1 MLAMEIPLPY
11 DWFFLGLRLAFA
23 GLLYLFLWQVLRVT
37 MRDLRQSAQQPRRKR
52 STRAK
57 LIVIDPAESIL
68 EAGTS
73 FSINSKTTIGRHPD
87 CSIAIDEPFLSA
99 IHARFESRDYA
110 WYVTDL
116 DSTNGT
122 FVNGRAVQGTVYI
135 ETDDIVQFGRIKLQ
149 LVA

>member
-1 MLAMEIPLPY
+1 MEIPIPY

-23 GLLYLFLWQVLRVT
+23 GLLYLFLWQVLRIL
-37 MRDLRQSAQQPRRKR
+37 MRDLRQSAQQPARKR

-57 LIVIDPAESIL
+57 LIVIDPAESVL
-68 EAGTS
+68 EAGVS

-99 IHARFESRDYA
+99 IHARFETRDFA

-122 FVNGRAVQGTVYI
+122 FVNGRQIRGTVYI
-135 ETDDIVQFGRIKLQ
+135 ETDDVVQFGRIKLQ

>member
-1 MLAMEIPLPY
+1 MLAMEIPIPY

-37 MRDLRQSAQQPRRKR
+37 MRDLRQTAQQPQRKR
-52 STRAK
+52 ASRAK
-57 LIVIDPAESIL
+57 LIVVDPAESSL
-68 EAGTS
+68 ETGTS

-99 IHARFESRDYA
+99 IHARFEARDLA

-122 FVNGRAVQGTVYI
+122 FVNGRAVKGTVYI
-135 ETDDIVQFGRIKLQ
+135 ES
-149 LVA
+149 